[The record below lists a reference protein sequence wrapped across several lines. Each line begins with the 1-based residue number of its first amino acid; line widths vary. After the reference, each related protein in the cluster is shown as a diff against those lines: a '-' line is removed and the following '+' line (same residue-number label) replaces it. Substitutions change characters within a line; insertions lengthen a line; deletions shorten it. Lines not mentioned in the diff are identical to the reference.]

1 MLYIHGAGHYHPKNL
16 IDNACLKSLD
26 IGTSDEWIMERVGIE
41 KRHSVLNLAHLK
53 VTHNKE
59 VGLSEIQISS
69 AAMGAKAIT
78 MALKRAGITKED
90 VGMVISASCSPTY
103 SLPANACVVAKE
115 AGIEA
120 FAVDISS
127 ACSSFAAHMHF
138 LHNMHSESMP
148 DYVVCVIPESWT
160 TTTDYSDRRTA
171 VLIGDGAAAVV
182 VSKKHAAAMKINHT
196 VMRSNPHSWEKVQT
210 KTGHHFY
217 QDGLSVQKF
226 AIKKTIETFK
236 LLEAQSG
243 IALNQHYFISHQANL
258 IMLKSVC
265 KKLKIPAEKH
275 LFNVDQ
281 YGNCGAAGAPSVL
294 SQHWDQFVVGD
305 SITLVVVGA
314 GLTWGGMSIEV
325 GEIDEA

>member
-1 MLYIHGAGHYHPKNL
+1 
-16 IDNACLKSLD
+16 
-26 IGTSDEWIMERVGIE
+26 
-41 KRHSVLNLAHLK
+41 
-53 VTHNKE
+53 
-59 VGLSEIQISS
+59 
-69 AAMGAKAIT
+69 
-78 MALKRAGITKED
+78 
-90 VGMVISASCSPTY
+90 
-103 SLPANACVVAKE
+103 
-115 AGIEA
+115 
-120 FAVDISS
+120 
-127 ACSSFAAHMHF
+127 
-138 LHNMHSESMP
+138 
-148 DYVVCVIPESWT
+148 
-160 TTTDYSDRRTA
+160 
-171 VLIGDGAAAVV
+171 
-182 VSKKHAAAMKINHT
+182 
-196 VMRSNPHSWEKVQT
+196 MRSNPDAWEKVQT
-210 KTGHHFY
+210 KTGHHFH